1 MTSDTA
7 PLPTSDPGRLPS
19 RWRQAPAFLAVLW
32 TGAVVAATMQ
42 QGVSHPN
49 NNFSIF
55 RAAARH
61 LVDGADL
68 YAAYP
73 ALHSDLFKYSPTF
86 ALLFLPL
93 ALLPFAF
100 AMLCWNVLNAGLLWL
115 AIGRVLRPRGATVAR
130 AIVFMDML
138 GSLQNAQS
146 NALVAA
152 LIILA
157 FAGFEEGHESRA
169 TALVSIGTSIKLF
182 PLAAATF
189 AVFHGRLLRVAIAGV
204 LCAALLVALPLLVT
218 SPHLL
223 AAQYA
228 SWRAVESADTLERG
242 FTVMQLLEL
251 AFRHD
256 WPSWPIQLVGVIT
269 LVAPLLARRHR
280 WPDRGF
286 RLVFLCSVLVFCVLF
301 NHQSESPTF
310 VIAVSGAAIW
320 FATRVRWTR
329 ATWALFAFVVTC
341 TILASSDAMPHAI
354 QRALFDRYHF
364 KTVPMLVLWLV
375 LQRELWRSRTPASAQ
390 LREGGELHVT
400 PGEPLAHLG

>member
-1 MTSDTA
+1 M
-7 PLPTSDPGRLPS
+7 L
-19 RWRQAPAFLAVLW
+19 LAALW
-32 TGAVVAATMQ
+32 AGAAIAATLQ
-42 QGVSHPN
+42 QGVTHHN

-55 RAAARH
+55 RAASRH
-61 LVDGADL
+61 LLSGADL

-73 ALHSDLFKYSPTF
+73 ALHSDLYKYSPTF

-93 ALLPFAF
+93 ALIPFGV
-100 AMLCWNVLNAGLLWL
+100 AMLCWNMLNAGLLWF
-115 AIGRVLRPRGATVAR
+115 AIGRVLRPRAATIAR

-157 FAGFEEGHESRA
+157 FAAFEEGDAVRG

-189 AVFHGRLLRVAIAGV
+189 AVFHGRLRRVALSGV
-204 LCAALLVALPLLVT
+204 ACALVLVALPLLVT
-218 SPHLL
+218 SPHTL

-242 FTVMQLLEL
+242 FTVMQLVEL
-251 AFRHD
+251 MLRRN
-256 WPSWPIQLVGVIT
+256 WPSWPMQLAGVVA
-269 LVAPLLARRHR
+269 LVLPLLARRHR
-280 WPDRGF
+280 CGEYAF
-286 RLVFLCSVLVFCVLF
+286 RVTFLCSMLVFCVLF

-310 VIAVSGAAIW
+310 VIAVAGAAIW
-320 FATRVRWTR
+320 FASRSRWTR
-329 ATWALFAFVVTC
+329 ATWALFAFVATC
-341 TILASSDAMPHAI
+341 TILASSDAMPHAV

-375 LQRELWRSRTPASAQ
+375 LQRELWRARPSASV
-390 LREGGELHVT
+390 ELAEIDERHVAAPET
-400 PGEPLAHLG
+400 LPHLG